1 MTKEHKIAVFLL
13 AMIVALYP
21 WAMNEHESHPKKF
34 SDLKKEIIDI
44 EELDVDPKEPKQDY
58 NDATK
63 PGPNSGGYDV
73 WESVIVPGE
82 NTEN

>member
-34 SDLKKEIIDI
+34 SDLKRELIDI

-63 PGPNSGGYDV
+63 PGPNSGGYDS
-73 WESVIVPGE
+73 WKSSIISEE